1 MGLISLDAVEG
12 TRVVAVINPDTVIP
26 MHHSTFPFYVEP
38 VAEFARRLGASAYR
52 GELVILDE
60 GENWT
65 ADGRRS

>member
-1 MGLISLDAVEG
+1 
-12 TRVVAVINPDTVIP
+12 VINPDTVIP
-26 MHHSTFPFYVEP
+26 IHRSTFPFYVEP